1 MKKKILIFPFILF
14 FTLLAIFFYL
24 LVIDRNPSELPSVL
38 INKEVP
44 SFKTDSLL
52 TKKVFNSNKEF
63 GGQIILV
70 NFFATWCAPCLQ
82 EHRYLKKLSN
92 QKDLKIIGINY
103 KDNPATA
110 LAWLKKLGNPYA
122 DVIAD
127 NKGHIGIDWGVYGL
141 PETFVIDSK
150 GVIKYRLIGAI
161 SKKNYDAFYSKIM
174 EIEDL

>member
-1 MKKKILIFPFILF
+1 M
-14 FTLLAIFFYL
+14 
-24 LVIDRNPSELPSVL
+24 
-38 INKEVP
+38 
-44 SFKTDSLL
+44 
-52 TKKVFNSNKEF
+52 
-63 GGQIILV
+63 
-70 NFFATWCAPCLQ
+70 
-82 EHRYLKKLSN
+82 
-92 QKDLKIIGINY
+92 KIIGINY